1 MFKNFKFL
9 LRKFLL
15 GCSAI
20 GLLTSCTTPV
30 TPDFTGMSA
39 KYANI
44 LEQYQLNS
52 ILINIIRASNERPL
66 SFLDI
71 PSINGSGNISTSP
84 SLSGSLNGLIGG
96 FAGGPTGITSIDPS
110 LSLSFGNSFNFSQS
124 SLDNATFLRGFLSP
138 IPIETAKFFLSD
150 NLPRE
155 VMFSLVIAAIEIK
168 QADGKSAKYIN
179 NPLLPEYPEFK
190 AELYK
195 LLSYGL
201 TIDQVQE
208 EPIKPQVHP
217 SGRLPDSRMP
227 NRPVPGGGYNPSFP
241 GMGSPYGGGTGS
253 PYGGIGSPY
262 GGVGGFGG
270 GGMYGQFHPQ
280 PQFKLCV
287 DENKFANFVKEEFSP
302 GIFCRASITSIG
314 KKGSKAELIVTVR
327 STHSVF
333 EFLGQVVA
341 AQNQAKP
348 FMVTLPPSETTRPRK
363 VGENNQYA
371 LLVVGKNDPAGKSFA
386 SIKNLDG
393 DVYSIPSES
402 NGYSP
407 MVIRIISQLLSLN
420 KIPGSIPS
428 SPGILLR

>member
-1 MFKNFKFL
+1 MLNKYTYKLKKF
-9 LRKFLL
+9 FLS
-15 GCSAI
+15 CSAI
-20 GLLTSCTTPV
+20 GVLTSCTTPV
-30 TPDFTGMSA
+30 TPDFTEMSA
-39 KYANI
+39 NYAGI

-52 ILINIIRASNERPL
+52 ILINIIRASSERPL

-71 PSINGSGNISTSP
+71 PSINGSGNVTTSP
-84 SLSGSLNGLIGG
+84 SLNASLNGLIGG
-96 FAGGPTGITSIDPS
+96 LAGGPAGITSISPS

-138 IPIETAKFFLSD
+138 IPVETAKFFISD

-168 QADGKSAKYIN
+168 QPDGKSVKYIN

-190 AELYK
+190 DELYR

-201 TIDQVQE
+201 TVDQVQE
-208 EPIKPQVHP
+208 EANKPP
-217 SGRLPDSRMP
+217 MRPGRIP
-227 NRPVPGGGYNPSFP
+227 NNPMPGGGYNPSFS
-241 GMGSPYGGGTGS
+241 GMGSPYGGMGGG
-253 PYGGIGSPY
+253 YGGM
-262 GGVGGFGG
+262 
-270 GGMYGQFHPQ
+270 GGMYGQSQ
-280 PQFKLCV
+280 PQTQYKVCV
-287 DENKFANFVKEEFSP
+287 DENKFANFVKQEFSP
-302 GIFCRASITSIG
+302 GIFCKTSAG
-314 KKGSKAELIVTVR
+314 SDNKKGSKAELILTIR

-341 AQNQAKP
+341 AQNQAVP
-348 FMVTLPPSETTRPRK
+348 YLVTLPPSDTTRPRK
-363 VGENNQYA
+363 VGQENQYA
-371 LLVVGKNDPAGKSFA
+371 LLVVRKNDPSVKSFA

-407 MVIRIISQLLSLN
+407 MVMRIISQLLSLN

>member
-1 MFKNFKFL
+1 MRHLKSYSYKPRSTL
-9 LRKFLL
+9 LIL
-15 GCSAI
+15 SAI
-20 GLLTSCTTPV
+20 GVLTSCTTPV
-30 TPDFTGMSA
+30 TPDFTEMSA
-39 KYANI
+39 NYANI

-52 ILINIIRASNERPL
+52 ILINIIRASSERPL

-71 PSINGSGNISTSP
+71 PSINGSGNVTTSP
-84 SLSGSLNGLIGG
+84 SVNASLNGFIGG
-96 FAGGPTGITSIDPS
+96 LAGGPAGITSISPS

-138 IPIETAKFFLSD
+138 IQVETAKFFISD

-168 QADGKSAKYIN
+168 QPDGKSVKYIN

-201 TIDQVQE
+201 TVDQVQE
-208 EPIKPQVHP
+208 EAAKPP
-217 SGRLPDSRMP
+217 MPPARSLPGGRTP
-227 NRPVPGGGYNPSFP
+227 NNPMPGGGYNPSFP
-241 GMGSPYGGGTGS
+241 GMGSPYGGM
-253 PYGGIGSPY
+253 
-262 GGVGGFGG
+262 GGFGG
-270 GGMYGQFHPQ
+270 GGMYGQSQ
-280 PQFKLCV
+280 PHTQYKVCV
-287 DENKFANFVKEEFSP
+287 DENKFANFVKQEFSP
-302 GIFCRASITSIG
+302 GIFCRASAESSN
-314 KKGSKAELIVTVR
+314 KKGSKAELILTVR

-341 AQNQAKP
+341 AQNQAVP
-348 FMVTLPPSETTRPRK
+348 YMVTLPPSDTTRPRK
-363 VGENNQYA
+363 VGQDNQYA
-371 LLVVGKNDPAGKSFA
+371 LLVVRKNDPSVKSFA

-407 MVIRIISQLLSLN
+407 MVMRIISQLLSLN

>member
-1 MFKNFKFL
+1 MPNKYTRK

-15 GCSAI
+15 GCSAV
-20 GLLTSCTTPV
+20 GVLTSCTTPV
-30 TPDFTGMSA
+30 TPDFTEMSA
-39 KYANI
+39 NYASI

-52 ILINIIRASNERPL
+52 ILINIIRASSERPL

-71 PSINGSGNISTSP
+71 PSINGSGNVTTSP
-84 SLSGSLNGLIGG
+84 SLNASLNGLIGG
-96 FAGGPTGITSIDPS
+96 VAGGVTGINSISPS

-138 IPIETAKFFLSD
+138 IPVETAKFFISD

-168 QADGKSAKYIN
+168 QPDGKSVKYIN

-201 TIDQVQE
+201 TVDQVQE
-208 EPIKPQVHP
+208 EAAKPP
-217 SGRLPDSRMP
+217 MPPARSSPGGRIPPPPM
-227 NRPVPGGGYNPSFP
+227 PGGGYNSSFP
-241 GMGSPYGGGTGS
+241 GMGSPYGGMGGG
-253 PYGGIGSPY
+253 YGGM
-262 GGVGGFGG
+262 GGMGGGFGG
-270 GGMYGQFHPQ
+270 GSMYGQPYPHTQ
-280 PQFKLCV
+280 YKVCV
-287 DENKFANFVKEEFSP
+287 DENKFANFVKQEFSP
-302 GIFCRASITSIG
+302 GIFCRASAESSN
-314 KKGSKAELIVTVR
+314 KKGSKAELILTMR

-341 AQNQAKP
+341 AQNQAVP
-348 FMVTLPPSETTRPRK
+348 YMVTLPPSDTTRPRK
-363 VGENNQYA
+363 AGQENQYA
-371 LLVVGKNDPAGKSFA
+371 LLVVNKNLGNTKSFA
-386 SIKNLDG
+386 SVKNLDG
-393 DVYSIPSES
+393 DIYSVPAEN

>member
-1 MFKNFKFL
+1 MKKFGSSL
-9 LRKFLL
+9 KKAILAI
-15 GCSAI
+15 SAVGI
-20 GLLTSCTTPV
+20 LTSCTTPV
-30 TPDFTGMSA
+30 TPDFTEMSA
-39 KYANI
+39 NYASI

-71 PSINGSGNISTSP
+71 PSINGSGNVSTSP
-84 SLSGSLNGLIGG
+84 NLSASLNGLIGG
-96 FAGGPTGITSIDPS
+96 VAGGVTGINNISPS

-138 IPIETAKFFLSD
+138 IPVETAKLFISD

-168 QADGKSAKYIN
+168 QADGKSVKYIN
-179 NPLLPEYPEFK
+179 NPLLPEYSLFQ

-201 TIDQVQE
+201 TVDQVQN
-208 EPIKPQVHP
+208 EPYKP
-217 SGRLPDSRMP
+217 SATLKERMP
-227 NRPVPGGGYNPSFP
+227 HLSTPGSAYPGMERGRSIEPPYG
-241 GMGSPYGGGTGS
+241 GMGSMGLSYGGMGSMGLPYGGM
-253 PYGGIGSPY
+253 
-262 GGVGGFGG
+262 
-270 GGMYGQFHPQ
+270 GGMYGQSQ
-280 PQFKLCV
+280 PQTQYKVCV
-287 DENKFANFVKEEFSP
+287 DENKFANFVKQEFSP
-302 GIFCRASITSIG
+302 GIFCRASAASIN
-314 KKGSKAELIVTVR
+314 KKGSKAELILTIR

-333 EFLGQVVA
+333 EYLGQVVA
-341 AQNQAKP
+341 AQNQAVP
-348 FMVTLPPSETTRPRK
+348 YMVTLPPSDSTRPRK
-363 VGENNQYA
+363 AGQENQYA
-371 LLVVGKNDPAGKSFA
+371 LLVVRKNDPSSKSFA

-393 DVYSIPSES
+393 DIYSIPSEN

>member
-1 MFKNFKFL
+1 MFKNYTHKF
-9 LRKFLL
+9 RKFIL
-15 GCSAI
+15 GCSAV
-20 GLLTSCTTPV
+20 GVLTSCTTPV
-30 TPDFTGMSA
+30 TPDFTEMSA
-39 KYANI
+39 NYAGI

-52 ILINIIRASNERPL
+52 ILINIIRASSERPL

-71 PSINGSGNISTSP
+71 PSINGSGNVTTSP
-84 SLSGSLNGLIGG
+84 SLNASLNGLVGG
-96 FAGGPTGITSIDPS
+96 LAGGPAGITSISPS

-138 IPIETAKFFLSD
+138 IPIETAKFFISD

-168 QADGKSAKYIN
+168 QPDGKSVKYIN
-179 NPLLPEYPEFK
+179 NPLLPEYQEFK

-201 TIDQVQE
+201 TVDQVQE
-208 EPIKPQVHP
+208 GANK
-217 SGRLPDSRMP
+217 LPMP
-227 NRPVPGGGYNPSFP
+227 PARSLPNNPMPGGYNPSFP
-241 GMGSPYGGGTGS
+241 GMVSPYGGMGGG
-253 PYGGIGSPY
+253 YGGM
-262 GGVGGFGG
+262 
-270 GGMYGQFHPQ
+270 GGMYGQSQ
-280 PQFKLCV
+280 PQTQYKVCV
-287 DENKFANFVKEEFSP
+287 DENKFANFVKQEFSP
-302 GIFCRASITSIG
+302 GIFCRASAESSN
-314 KKGSKAELIVTVR
+314 KKGSKAELILTMR

-341 AQNQAKP
+341 AQNQAVP
-348 FMVTLPPSETTRPRK
+348 YLVTLPPSDTTRPRK
-363 VGENNQYA
+363 VGQENQYA
-371 LLVVGKNDPAGKSFA
+371 LLVVRKNNPSGKSFA

-407 MVIRIISQLLSLN
+407 MVMRIISQLLSLN

>member
-1 MFKNFKFL
+1 MKNLILNFKKIL
-9 LRKFLL
+9 LIF
-15 GCSAI
+15 SAVGI
-20 GLLTSCTTPV
+20 LASCTTPV
-30 TPDFTGMSA
+30 TPDFTEMSA
-39 KYANI
+39 NYAGI

-52 ILINIIRASNERPL
+52 ILINIIRASSERPL

-71 PSINGSGNISTSP
+71 PSINGSGNVTTSP
-84 SLSGSLNGLIGG
+84 NLNASLNGLIGG
-96 FAGGPTGITSIDPS
+96 VAGGVTGINSIS
-110 LSLSFGNSFNFSQS
+110 SGLSLSFGNSFNFSQS

-138 IPIETAKFFLSD
+138 IPVETAKFFISD

-168 QADGKSAKYIN
+168 QPDGKSLKYIN

-201 TIDQVQE
+201 TVDQVQE
-208 EPIKPQVHP
+208 EPKKAAPYEKGVEPRFPRP
-217 SGRLPDSRMP
+217 SNPFPPYP
-227 NRPVPGGGYNPSFP
+227 NMGG
-241 GMGSPYGGGTGS
+241 
-253 PYGGIGSPY
+253 YGGIGGGY
-262 GGVGGFGG
+262 GGMGGGYGG
-270 GGMYGQFHPQ
+270 MGGMYGQSQ
-280 PQFKLCV
+280 PQTQYKVCV
-287 DENKFANFVKEEFSP
+287 DENKFANFVKQEFSP
-302 GIFCRASITSIG
+302 GIFCRASAGSIN
-314 KKGSKAELIVTVR
+314 KKGSKAELILTIR

-341 AQNQAKP
+341 AQNQAVP
-348 FMVTLPPSETTRPRK
+348 YMVTLPPSDTTRPRK
-363 VGENNQYA
+363 TGQENQYA
-371 LLVVGKNDPAGKSFA
+371 LLVVNKNMGTSKSFA
-386 SIKNLDG
+386 SVKNLDG
-393 DVYSIPSES
+393 DTYSVPAEN

>member
-1 MFKNFKFL
+1 MGLIVRHLKSYSYKPRSTL
-9 LRKFLL
+9 LIL
-15 GCSAI
+15 SAI
-20 GLLTSCTTPV
+20 GVLTSCTTPV
-30 TPDFTGMSA
+30 TPDFTEMSA
-39 KYANI
+39 SYANI

-52 ILINIIRASNERPL
+52 ILINIIRASSERPL

-71 PSINGSGNISTSP
+71 PSINGSGNVTTSP
-84 SLSGSLNGLIGG
+84 SLNTSLSGFIGG
-96 FAGGPTGITSIDPS
+96 IAGGPAGITSSSPS

-138 IPIETAKFFLSD
+138 IPVETAKFFISD

-168 QADGKSAKYIN
+168 QPDGKSVKYIN
-179 NPLLPEYPEFK
+179 NPLLPEYPEFE

-201 TIDQVQE
+201 TVDPVQE
-208 EPIKPQVHP
+208 EAAKPP
-217 SGRLPDSRMP
+217 MPPARSLPGGRIP
-227 NRPVPGGGYNPSFP
+227 NNPMPGGGYNPSFP
-241 GMGSPYGGGTGS
+241 GMGSPYGGMGS
-253 PYGGIGSPY
+253 PYGGM
-262 GGVGGFGG
+262 GGFGG
-270 GGMYGQFHPQ
+270 GGMYGQSSPHTQYKF
-280 PQFKLCV
+280 CV
-287 DENKFANFVKEEFSP
+287 DENKFANFVKQEFSP
-302 GIFCRASITSIG
+302 GIFCRASAGSSN
-314 KKGSKAELIVTVR
+314 KKGSKAELILTLR

-341 AQNQAKP
+341 AQNQAVP
-348 FMVTLPPSETTRPRK
+348 YMVTLPPSDTTRPRK
-363 VGENNQYA
+363 AGQENQYA
-371 LLVVGKNDPAGKSFA
+371 LLVVNKNLGNSKSFA
-386 SIKNLDG
+386 SVKNLDG
-393 DVYSIPSES
+393 DIYSVPAEN

>member
-1 MFKNFKFL
+1 MIKNHTLKF
-9 LRKFLL
+9 RRFLL

-20 GLLTSCTTPV
+20 GVLTSCTTPV
-30 TPDFTGMSA
+30 TPDFTEMSA
-39 KYANI
+39 NYAGI

-52 ILINIIRASNERPL
+52 ILINIIRASSERPL

-71 PSINGSGNISTSP
+71 PSINGSGNVTTSP
-84 SLSGSLNGLIGG
+84 SLNASLNGLIGG
-96 FAGGPTGITSIDPS
+96 VAGGVTGINSISPS

-138 IPIETAKFFLSD
+138 IPVETAKFFISD

-168 QADGKSAKYIN
+168 QADGKSVKYIN
-179 NPLLPEYPEFK
+179 NPLLPDYPEFK

-201 TIDQVQE
+201 TVDQVQE
-208 EPIKPQVHP
+208 EPKKAAPYEKGVEPRFPQPVNPFP
-217 SGRLPDSRMP
+217 SY
-227 NRPVPGGGYNPSFP
+227 PGMGGYG
-241 GMGSPYGGGTGS
+241 GMGSPYGGM
-253 PYGGIGSPY
+253 
-262 GGVGGFGG
+262 
-270 GGMYGQFHPQ
+270 GGMYGQSQ
-280 PQFKLCV
+280 PQTQYKVCV
-287 DENKFANFVKEEFSP
+287 DENKFANFVKQEFSP
-302 GIFCRASITSIG
+302 GIFCRASATSIN
-314 KKGSKAELIVTVR
+314 KKGSKAELILTIR

-341 AQNQAKP
+341 AQNQAVP
-348 FMVTLPPSETTRPRK
+348 FMVTLPPSDTTRPRK
-363 VGENNQYA
+363 AGQENQYA
-371 LLVVGKNDPAGKSFA
+371 LLVVNRNISNSKSFA
-386 SIKNLDG
+386 SVKNLDG
-393 DVYSIPSES
+393 DTYSVPAEN

>member
-1 MFKNFKFL
+1 
-9 LRKFLL
+9 
-15 GCSAI
+15 
-20 GLLTSCTTPV
+20 
-30 TPDFTGMSA
+30 
-39 KYANI
+39 
-44 LEQYQLNS
+44 
-52 ILINIIRASNERPL
+52 
-66 SFLDI
+66 
-71 PSINGSGNISTSP
+71 
-84 SLSGSLNGLIGG
+84 LIGG
-96 FAGGPTGITSIDPS
+96 VAGGVTGINSISPG

-138 IPIETAKFFLSD
+138 IPVETAKFFISD

-168 QADGKSAKYIN
+168 QPDGKSVKYIN

-201 TIDQVQE
+201 TVDQVQE
-208 EPIKPQVHP
+208 EPKKAAPHVNGAEPRFPQPGNPFP
-217 SGRLPDSRMP
+217 S
-227 NRPVPGGGYNPSFP
+227 YP
-241 GMGSPYGGGTGS
+241 GMGSYGGMGGS
-253 PYGGIGSPY
+253 YGGM
-262 GGVGGFGG
+262 GGM
-270 GGMYGQFHPQ
+270 GGMYGQYQ
-280 PQFKLCV
+280 PQTQYKVCV
-287 DENKFANFVKEEFSP
+287 DQNKFANFVKQEFSP
-302 GIFCRASITSIG
+302 GIFCRASAESTN
-314 KKGSKAELIVTVR
+314 KKGSKAELILTIR

-341 AQNQAKP
+341 AQNQAVP
-348 FMVTLPPSETTRPRK
+348 YMVTLPPSDSTRPRK
-363 VGENNQYA
+363 AGQENQYA
-371 LLVVGKNDPAGKSFA
+371 LLVVRKNDPSSKSFA

-402 NGYSP
+402 NGYSA

>member
-1 MFKNFKFL
+1 MLKNYTRKYRRFL
-9 LRKFLL
+9 L
-15 GCSAI
+15 CSSAV
-20 GLLTSCTTPV
+20 GMLTSCTTPV

-39 KYANI
+39 NYANI
-44 LEQYQLNS
+44 LEQYQLNG

-71 PSINGSGNISTSP
+71 PSINGSGNITTSP
-84 SLSGSLNGLIGG
+84 SLSGSMSGFIGG
-96 FAGGPTGITSIDPS
+96 LAGGPAGITSISPS
-110 LSLSFGNSFNFSQS
+110 LNLSFGNSFNFSQS

-138 IPIETAKFFLSD
+138 IPIETAKFFISD

-168 QADGKSAKYIN
+168 QADGKSVKYIN
-179 NPLLPEYPEFK
+179 NPLLPEYPQFN

-201 TIDQVQE
+201 TVDRVQE
-208 EPIKPQVHP
+208 DPIKSPVHP
-217 SGRLPDSRMP
+217 SGKLPDGRMP
-227 NRPVPGGGYNPSFP
+227 NSPIPGGGYNPSFP
-241 GMGSPYGGGTGS
+241 GVGSPYGGMGSPYGGM
-253 PYGGIGSPY
+253 
-262 GGVGGFGG
+262 GGFGG
-270 GGMYGQFHPQ
+270 GGMYGQFQPQ
-280 PQFKLCV
+280 PQYKLCV
-287 DENKFANFVKEEFSP
+287 DENKFANFVKEEFSQD
-302 GIFCRASITSIG
+302 IFCKSNTPTLKG
-314 KKGSKAELIVTVR
+314 KSNKSELIVTVR

-371 LLVVGKNDPAGKSFA
+371 LLVVSKNDPAGKSFA

>member
-1 MFKNFKFL
+1 MLIKL
-9 LRKFLL
+9 TRKFRSCFLV
-15 GCSAI
+15 CSAV
-20 GLLTSCTTPV
+20 GVLTSCTTPV
-30 TPDFTGMSA
+30 TPDFTEMSA
-39 KYANI
+39 NYAGI

-52 ILINIIRASNERPL
+52 ILINIIRASSERPL

-71 PSINGSGNISTSP
+71 PSINGSGNVTTSP
-84 SLSGSLNGLIGG
+84 SLSASLNGLIGG
-96 FAGGPTGITSIDPS
+96 VAGGVTGINNISPS

-138 IPIETAKFFLSD
+138 IPVETAKFFISD

-168 QADGKSAKYIN
+168 QPDGKSVKYIN

-201 TIDQVQE
+201 TVDQVQE
-208 EPIKPQVHP
+208 EAAKPP
-217 SGRLPDSRMP
+217 MPPARSSPGGRIPPPPM
-227 NRPVPGGGYNPSFP
+227 PGGGYNSSFP
-241 GMGSPYGGGTGS
+241 GMGSPYGGMGGG
-253 PYGGIGSPY
+253 YGGM
-262 GGVGGFGG
+262 
-270 GGMYGQFHPQ
+270 GGMYGQSQ
-280 PQFKLCV
+280 PQTQYKVCV
-287 DENKFANFVKEEFSP
+287 DENKFANFVKQEFSP
-302 GIFCRASITSIG
+302 GIFCRASAESSN
-314 KKGSKAELIVTVR
+314 KKDTKAELILTVR

-341 AQNQAKP
+341 AQNQTVP
-348 FMVTLPPSETTRPRK
+348 YMVSLPPSDSTRPRK
-363 VGENNQYA
+363 AGQENQYA
-371 LLVVGKNDPAGKSFA
+371 LLVVNKNIGNTKSFA
-386 SIKNLDG
+386 SVKNLDG
-393 DVYSIPSES
+393 DTYSVPAEN